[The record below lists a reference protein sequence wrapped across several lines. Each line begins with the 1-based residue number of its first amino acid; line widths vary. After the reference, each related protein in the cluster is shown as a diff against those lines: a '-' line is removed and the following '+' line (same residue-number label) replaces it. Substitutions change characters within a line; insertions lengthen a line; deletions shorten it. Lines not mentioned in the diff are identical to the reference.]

1 MLWSELV
8 YVCWLVFL
16 VRYLLNWNILW
27 LKIILNSVKKLGVF
41 IYIWYIFDIRVW
53 VKLVKFYNVLLDIE
67 NFLNVFFYND
77 DFIFNKWIMII
88 LCNLVLKSLY
98 EMLNEFYCKS

>member
-1 MLWSELV
+1 MYIV
-8 YVCWLVFL
+8 
-16 VRYLLNWNILW
+16 LL
-27 LKIILNSVKKLGVF
+27 
-41 IYIWYIFDIRVW
+41 
-53 VKLVKFYNVLLDIE
+53 LLDIE

-88 LCNLVLKSLY
+88 LCNIVLKSLY